1 MKRPSNPG
9 ESVVFDGKEWSEEE
23 EEEEEINELDVGL
36 NELIGF

>member
-9 ESVVFDGKEWSEEE
+9 ESVAFDGKEWSEE